1 VNAPKWNGLQ
11 IAPLG
16 TVRWGALP
24 VRNLLLLV
32 LGLLFVAALPAHA
45 DSFDIS
51 GDVIFTRGSFN
62 GMGGFNPGPTVE
74 FFDTNFIWDS
84 VANSVIDVTFT
95 VGGRLGRHFIF
106 VGDSQSNGFTD
117 FIWENRR
124 AVIDLH
130 LPPGNLGPNGQF
142 GGTKGITLQC
152 LTDKCSD
159 DFGPTG
165 FMIPDIESRTFATL
179 VSSPVSPV
187 PEPTSLVLLAV
198 ALCGMSLVMR
208 RWVVKVPR

>member
-1 VNAPKWNGLQ
+1 
-11 IAPLG
+11 
-16 TVRWGALP
+16 VRWGALS
-24 VRNLLLLV
+24 VRNLVLLV

-45 DSFDIS
+45 DSFDII
-51 GDVIFTRGSFN
+51 GQANFTQGSLN

-84 VANSVIDVTFT
+84 VANSVIDMTFT
-95 VGGRLGRHFIF
+95 AGGLLGRHFIF

-130 LPPGNLGPNGQF
+130 LPPTSGFSGFTQF

-152 LTDKCSD
+152 LTEKCSD

-165 FMIPDIESRTFATL
+165 LIIPDIESVTSATL
-179 VSSPVSPV
+179 VSSSVSPV
-187 PEPTSLVLLAV
+187 PEPASLVLLAV
-198 ALCGMSLVMR
+198 GLCGIGLVMR
-208 RWVVKVPR
+208 RWVVKAPR